1 MHLDLHAS
9 DEELARVAQAEGR
22 RDRITNSA
30 LMVVL
35 LLLTAGIGY
44 WLYGQHVR
52 AVRLDTQGQRIAG
65 MLDDSYTKV
74 TRTKTGEVRYDV
86 TYSFVVAGA
95 TYHGSSAIVNR
106 PRSDQAVI
114 IYDPIDPTNNRIEG
128 AEPFSSTWPESLAV
142 LIFVYLC
149 SGISWLYRKYKR
161 RERFPGNAI

>member
-1 MHLDLHAS
+1 MHLDLHAT
-9 DEELARVAQAEGR
+9 DEELARVAKAERR

-30 LMVVL
+30 LVGVL

-65 MLDDSYTKV
+65 MLDDNYTKV
-74 TRTKTGEVRYDV
+74 MRTKTGEVRYDV
-86 TYSFVVAGA
+86 TYSFVVAGG
-95 TYHGSSAIVNR
+95 TYHGSGAIVNR

-114 IYDPIDPTNNRIEG
+114 IYDPVDPTNNKIEG
-128 AEPFSSTWPESLAV
+128 AEPFRSTWPESLAL

-149 SGISWLYRKYKR
+149 SAISWLYRKFKR
-161 RERFPGNAI
+161 RRRRPGNAI